1 MLTYVVIA
9 IVVGL
14 GLAAVLFHTWTL
26 FLLGLLVI
34 IPYSLV
40 LLAPVWLSR
49 TTSVAQDTP
58 DLTEGDNEATVNVE
72 PGSSHSP

>member
-14 GLAAVLFHTWTL
+14 GLAAVFFHTWAL

-58 DLTEGDNEATVNVE
+58 DLTKGDNEAAVNVE